1 MFCCRT
7 ALKIVNSE
15 KLERVLQENRHDFV
29 SEEELQDRGYKNH
42 VWNNYKHNRIKES
55 LKEKGKLKYMCKMRE
70 HPVADRPPTEEWGQI
85 A

>member
-29 SEEELQDRGYKNH
+29 TEEELRDRGYKNH
-42 VWNNYKHNRIKES
+42 VWNNYKHNRIDQRVPQR
-55 LKEKGKLKYMCKMRE
+55 KGQAE
-70 HPVADRPPTEEWGQI
+70 IHV
-85 A
+85 